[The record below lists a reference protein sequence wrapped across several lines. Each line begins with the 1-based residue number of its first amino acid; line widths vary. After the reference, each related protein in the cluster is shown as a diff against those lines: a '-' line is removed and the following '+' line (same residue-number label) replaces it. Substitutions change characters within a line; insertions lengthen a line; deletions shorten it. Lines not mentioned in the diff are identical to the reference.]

1 MTIAKMIICIVI
13 GFAIAALHIWRE
25 CKWFESLDDEDTMY
39 AMNVMHRNFKDNLD
53 R

>member
-1 MTIAKMIICIVI
+1 MIAKTIIFTVI
-13 GFAIAALHIWRE
+13 MGAITALHIWRE
-25 CKWFESLDDEDTMY
+25 AKWFESLDDENTKY